1 MSVLLYM
8 NGNIITMD
16 AAQPRAQAM
25 AIDEASGRILAVGSN
40 DEVRRSGGLHAS
52 IIDLRG
58 RTVLPGFI
66 DAHIHLLGAAHRAHY
81 IDAAACQSEDE
92 VAELVRQR
100 AAQTPKG
107 KWIQG
112 GRWDK
117 NRWPGGNFPT
127 RASLDAAAPEH
138 PVALWS
144 KDGHLLWV
152 NSLALQRAGITRETP
167 NPSNGAILRDGE
179 GEPTGVLQ
187 EEQATHLVYRIIEDA
202 DEDLTRALVERTLAE
217 MQSYGIT
224 SVHEIEG
231 MDALRL
237 FEGLR
242 AANRLGV
249 RIEMILPRQMVPELR
264 ESGGR
269 LQDFEGDDLLRV
281 GGIKIFADGTLG
293 SQTAAMLESFEGNP
307 GNFGILTLS
316 EEEMKQTVSAA
327 AEMGLSIA
335 IHAIGDRAAH
345 VALNSIEYAQH
356 HLASAASSARP
367 LPRPANARTP
377 RRPAPRPPARG
388 GPTIHDGSSSRANA
402 RSIVGPPLAGGLGAA
417 GLRGV
422 RASAGLG
429 AGGLRGGS
437 LQNLRYRLEHV
448 QLISPEDMQR
458 MRRLGVVASVQPFHA
473 VADRDIAE
481 RYWGKRHRRA
491 YAYRTMQQMGIP
503 LALGSDAPVELFEP
517 LQILYAATQR
527 RDPNGPPRPPWLPDQ
542 ALPIADA
549 LYAYTLGAAFA
560 GGEEQDKG
568 SLSPGKLGDAV
579 VLREDIL
586 SVPQEHMNQNG
597 IQATILGGKVV
608 YGEL

>member
-1 MSVLLYM
+1 MSTLLYM

-52 IIDLRG
+52 IVDLRG

-81 IDAAACQSEDE
+81 IDAATCQSEDE

-100 AAQTPKG
+100 AAQTPEG

-117 NRWPGGNFPT
+117 NQWPGGNFPT

-152 NSLALQRAGITRETP
+152 NSLALQRAAITRETP
-167 NPSNGAILRDGE
+167 NPPNGAILRDGE

-187 EEQATHLVYRIIEDA
+187 EEQATHLVYRVIEDA

-231 MDALRL
+231 KDALRL

-264 ESGGR
+264 ESGGK

-307 GNFGILTLS
+307 GNFGILTLP

-367 LPRPANARTP
+367 LPRP
-377 RRPAPRPPARG
+377 PARG

-402 RSIVGPPLAGGLGAA
+402 RSIVGPPLAGGLGS
-417 GLRGV
+417 GL
-422 RASAGLG
+422 
-429 AGGLRGGS
+429 AGGLGSGLAGGLGS
-437 LQNLRYRLEHV
+437 ESSQPLRYRLEHV

-473 VADRDIAE
+473 VSDRDIAE

-542 ALPIADA
+542 ALPIVDA
-549 LYAYTLGAAFA
+549 LYAYTLGAAYA

-568 SLSPGKLGDAV
+568 SLAIGKLGDAV

-586 SVPQEHMNQNG
+586 NVPQERMNQNG
-597 IQATILGGKVV
+597 VQATLLGGKVV